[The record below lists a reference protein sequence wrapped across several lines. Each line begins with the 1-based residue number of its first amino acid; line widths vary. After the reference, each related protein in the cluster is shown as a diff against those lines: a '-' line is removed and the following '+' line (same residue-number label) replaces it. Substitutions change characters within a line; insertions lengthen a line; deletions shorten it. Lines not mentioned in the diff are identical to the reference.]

1 MYIYFENNIILFV
14 LTYVVASVYF
24 VASRL
29 IKNKRLRRAANAS
42 IIFLIFPIFYIGD
55 PFLFYQCWMLIV
67 IYLLDMN
74 ISWLLTF
81 MGIWS
86 MCIVLS
92 QIRSRSNRGR
102 SKSSMW
108 IREFGHAIYPLQR
121 CSPMYSDNSLEEP

>member
-102 SKSSMW
+102 SKSSM
-108 IREFGHAIYPLQR
+108 
-121 CSPMYSDNSLEEP
+121 